1 MDYQAS
7 ASSSEI
13 VFTAH
18 STKIVFG
25 LLIMVTSCFSI
36 FAQTTTNP
44 LTTDVTITA
53 TVLYEGGGPP
63 SLPPVPPGGGPPGI
77 IDLAIFKG
85 RAYPGSTISVLKNSI
100 VIATV
105 PANQDGSFD
114 IRIRSIAAGTYTFG
128 IQAKDTKQLTSKLIS
143 FTVYVSG
150 GITTIVDGIFIPP
163 TITSDKIEVKKND
176 PIIFSGSGV
185 PNADIRLSLLQ
196 DIELLKQTKTNA
208 SGTWYYSLD
217 SSVLLF
223 GDYEAKARSILP
235 DDISF
240 YSDPISFRV
249 GSSTRLRAD
258 KTALSGFRKR
268 CDLNSDGR
276 VNLLDFS
283 IMAFWYK
290 RFSFPDKVDL
300 NTDKQVNLTDLSILA
315 YCWTG

>member
-7 ASSSEI
+7 TSGRKIGFTTSI
-13 VFTAH
+13 V
-18 STKIVFG
+18 KIVLR
-25 LLIMVTSCFSI
+25 LLIVITAFDSI
-36 FAQTTTNP
+36 VLAQTTTNP
-44 LTTDVTITA
+44 LTTDITITA
-53 TVLYEGGGPP
+53 TVLYGGGGPP
-63 SLPPVPPGGGPPGI
+63 GLPPVPPNGGPGD
-77 IDLAIFKG
+77 IDAAIFKG
-85 RAYPGSTISVLKNSI
+85 NAYPKSTISVLKNSI
-100 VIATV
+100 VIATI
-105 PANQDGSFD
+105 PAKQDGTFD
-114 IRIRSIAAGTYTFG
+114 IRIKNIAPGTYTFG
-128 IQAKDTKQLTSKLIS
+128 VQAVDANHLTSKLIS
-143 FTVYVSG
+143 FTVYISG

-176 PIIFSGSGV
+176 PIIFSGSGF
-185 PNADIRLSLLQ
+185 PNADVRLSLVL
-196 DIELLKQTKTNA
+196 DTEVLKQTKTNA

-217 SSVLLF
+217 SSSLMF

-249 GSSTRLRAD
+249 GSSTRMRNKASSL
-258 KTALSGFRKR
+258 TGFRKR
-268 CDLNSDGR
+268 CDLNDDGR

-290 RFSFPDKVDL
+290 RLGFPEKVDL